1 MEAVGRWMIHIPLK
15 GLLTKDWFFSKSFVL
30 CIMNKKVRCF
40 AYCSLEV
47 LHKGDINISYTW
59 ISISYLPVCLAYN
72 KSKQTR
78 WGERIGKPDS
88 LPFGHNPKRTR
99 ASPPTAPEPSACS
112 WCLQQIT
119 CHHQPCLSLN
129 TLTCVLDLKG
139 HSLINNEIKYMH
151 VYLSPNNL
159 ICQSNRHLTFQ
170 PRGWID
176 DLVTGTGRF

>member
-1 MEAVGRWMIHIPLK
+1 MLTAPLK
-15 GLLTKDWFFSKSFVL
+15 FCIKVTLIFHTHELAFHICLFVWPTTKA
-30 CIMNKKVRCF
+30 NKQ
-40 AYCSLEV
+40 
-47 LHKGDINISYTW
+47 G
-59 ISISYLPVCLAYN
+59 
-72 KSKQTR
+72 
-78 WGERIGKPDS
+78 GERELES
-88 LPFGHNPKRTR
+88 QTLPFGHNPKRTR

-159 ICQSNRHLTFQ
+159 ICQSNRHSTFQ